1 MATEVIMPQLGLTM
15 TEGLVAKWLKAT
27 GDPVKKGDP
36 LLEVETDKLSKEIE
50 ATADGVLLRIAI
62 VAGESVPVKTV
73 LAYIGQPGEET
84 GGVAVAEVAAAATS
98 AVVTQTKVPVV
109 LDPGVVAGDW
119 IKASPLAR
127 RIARE
132 NSLSL
137 SLVKGTGPD
146 ARIVERDVKAA
157 LVAAPIKNA
166 VSPLASKLAAEH
178 SVDLTAIAKDG
189 RVMSAD
195 VLAAIK
201 GSEAGSV
208 SSAVGGKPL
217 SGMRR
222 VIAER
227 LTQSWKAPHV
237 HMTAQVDMSAA
248 NELKQRLATVKK
260 EKMSFTELV
269 VRACAQALL
278 EFPTVNSALID
289 GRLFSHTSVN
299 IGVAVAIDNG
309 LVVPVVRDAAT
320 KNLTTLRAEI
330 AALGTQARAGNLS
343 PDAMTGGTFTVT
355 NLGMFGVDHFTPVIN
370 PPEAAILG
378 VCRVIEKPIVLAG
391 QVVIRPMMNLC
402 LSFDHRLVDGATG
415 ALFLGRVKALLE
427 EPLLML

>member
-15 TEGLVAKWLKAT
+15 TEGLVAKWLKAA
-27 GDPVKKGDP
+27 GEPVKKGEP

-50 ATADGVLLRIAI
+50 ATADGVLLRIVIA
-62 VAGESVPVKTV
+62 AGESVSVKTV

-84 GGVAVAEVAAAATS
+84 NQSLAVAEAAAAAPS
-98 AVVTQTKVPVV
+98 VVSQAAVAAKPSPVA
-109 LDPGVVAGDW
+109 DGAW

-132 NSLSL
+132 NALNLSM
-137 SLVKGTGPD
+137 VKGTGPD
-146 ARIVERDVKAA
+146 GRIVERDVKAA
-157 LVAAPIKNA
+157 LAAAPTKNS
-166 VSPLASKLAAEH
+166 VSPLAAKLAAEY
-178 SVDLTAIAKDG
+178 SVDLTSVTKGG

-201 GSEAGSV
+201 ASESGSV
-208 SSAVGGKPL
+208 GSAVGGKPL

-237 HMTAQVDMSAA
+237 HMTVEVDMSAA
-248 NELKQRLATVKK
+248 IKLKQQLAIARK
-260 EKMSFTELV
+260 EKLSFTELIV
-269 VRACAQALL
+269 LACAQALT

-289 GRLFSHTSVN
+289 GRLFAHSTVN
-299 IGVAVAIDNG
+299 IGIAVAIDNG
-309 LVVPVVRDAAT
+309 LVVPVVRDASI
-320 KNLTTLRAEI
+320 KNLATLRAEI
-330 AALGTQARAGNLS
+330 ATLSSQARSGNLS

-378 VCRVIEKPIVLAG
+378 VCRVVEKPVVVAG
-391 QVVIRPMMNLC
+391 EIVIRPMMNLC
-402 LSFDHRLVDGATG
+402 LSFDHRIVDGATG
-415 ALFLGRVKALLE
+415 AQFLGQIKSLLE